1 MDILL
6 IPVGGH
12 FTIDAGKATEIV
24 NRIKPKV
31 VIPMHYK
38 TKVLGF
44 PIAGVEG
51 FLQGKSNVVR
61 MDSTFTEITADTL
74 PAETEIRVLQHAK

>member
-1 MDILL
+1 MDVLL

-12 FTIDAGKATEIV
+12 FTIDAAQAT
-24 NRIKPKV
+24 RIAERINPRI

-51 FLQGKSNVVR
+51 FLRGKSNVVR